1 MATIYSYPRVENLT
15 GDDVLLLSDSTEEQ
29 RTLSVSIG
37 QVTDYVSG
45 FIQLGNNPS
54 AINFVSE
61 LQDYITIENNTL
73 TISGYA
79 TDSSVNTV
87 ANSVVQLGIT
97 TTANLNAAT
106 AALNT
111 SLTADYTSY
120 VGTQLTS
127 YSTSAITTQE
137 IATATAD
144 LASASSVTEL
154 ETQFVFTNG
163 SITGTSGALSTE
175 IAAASAGTSQAFATR
190 VTNLE
195 AMFTLNNANPQ
206 APTGLSSA
214 NIQAIQTVIA
224 GDGYAFSSTVNT
236 LTNSVNNNTS
246 EITATNTAVTNETNA
261 RVTADQVL
269 TTNVA
274 GNTTNISTN
283 ATAISNEE
291 SARISADQVLTT
303 NVAGNAAS
311 ITNNATAVSNETSAR
326 ISADQT
332 LTTNVAS
339 NTSLISTNATAISTE
354 TSTRASAI
362 TALTSTVNGNA
373 ASITTN
379 ASTIADVDGNVS
391 GSYGVTVDANGS
403 IAGLQ
408 LLTDGSA
415 SSIKFAAD
423 QFKFTNGAGT
433 LTPFSID
440 AVNSKIN
447 LTGDVVFTSSSIPAF
462 DQDVQDYIDTVGE
475 IFTSTTTIS
484 GGQITTGVI
493 KNSTFSGNSNWNTFS
508 TSGTGINLD
517 LGAINAEK
525 FFIAP
530 DGTSSFTGS
539 HAGGTL
545 GGWEISPSRIYKE
558 SAQGAIGLNSSRSAL
573 EIYDTND
580 AIVVDVNNN
589 SSLSN
594 ITGTTIAGT
603 NSITGTTINT
613 FTNTNVP
620 ITSQN
625 SSILESQSTD
635 PAFSSGQIDFA
646 ASSVNGETVR
656 VTASLT
662 SKTLISTTVSYSG
675 QWDVRFRGTLQM
687 NVYNA
692 STNAIVA
699 STQRSYDETKLY
711 TSGNTPS
718 LTITDTFS
726 ASFTSNTNNYYVKF
740 YVTNADATFNGQVV
754 QASANFSG
762 SFLTPSVSSSNVT
775 LVADAN
781 KTEIAP
787 GGFQVVKSA
796 SQYFRADRNGSSW
809 ITSSG
814 SWLHHG
820 TITQTSDINQK
831 YNIKPIDFDLN
842 LLDTINGYTYSQL
855 LNPINKL
862 ENLKS
867 EDIHTIET
875 AGLMAQEVEKIL
887 PSAVTTTENGTKALD
902 YSATVGLLLSI
913 VKKLNNKID
922 TLSAEVESLKQ

>member
-1 MATIYSYPRVENLT
+1 MAAIYSYPELENLK
-15 GDDVLLLSDSTEEQ
+15 GNDVLLLSNTTGKK
-29 RTLSVSIG
+29 RTFSVSIEK
-37 QVTDYVSG
+37 VTDYISG
-45 FIQLGNNPS
+45 FVQLGGSSS
-54 AINFVSE
+54 AIDFVSE
-61 LQDYITIENNTL
+61 LQEYITIGNNTF
-73 TISGYA
+73 TIAGYA
-79 TDSSVNTV
+79 TDSSVQAV
-87 ANSVVQLGIT
+87 ANSVALLGIT
-97 TTANLNAAT
+97 TTADINSAM
-106 AALNT
+106 AALNI

-120 VGTQLTS
+120 VGTELTS
-127 YSTSAITTQE
+127 YSTASVTTQQ

-144 LASASSVTEL
+144 LASASSVTEI

-163 SITGTSGALSTE
+163 SITGTSGALSNE

-206 APTGLSSA
+206 VPTGLSSA
-214 NIQAIQTVIA
+214 NLQAIQTVIA
-224 GDGYAFSSTVNT
+224 SDGYAYSSELTAINATVGD
-236 LTNSVNNNTS
+236 
-246 EITATNTAVTNETNA
+246 NTANIT
-261 RVTADQVL
+261 RVDE
-269 TTNVA
+269 
-274 GNTTNISTN
+274 
-283 ATAISNEE
+283 AIT
-291 SARISADQVLTT
+291 D
-303 NVAGNAAS
+303 
-311 ITNNATAVSNETSAR
+311 ETSAR
-326 ISADQT
+326 T
-332 LTTNVAS
+332 
-339 NTSLISTNATAISTE
+339 TAISALTATVGANTADITRVDQAIVDE
-354 TSTRASAI
+354 TSART
-362 TALTSTVNGNA
+362 TAVSVLTSNVGANTASVSVNQQ
-373 ASITTN
+373 SIVGIN
-379 ASTIADVDGNVS
+379 NNVS
-391 GSYGVTVDANGS
+391 ASYGVTVDANGS
-403 IAGLQ
+403 IAGLK
-408 LLTDGSA
+408 LLSDGST
-415 SSIKFAAD
+415 SGIEFAAD

-440 AVNSKIN
+440 ATNSKIN
-447 LTGDVVFTSSSIPAF
+447 LTGDVVFTSSSMPDF
-462 DQDVQDYIDTVGE
+462 DQDVQSYINTVGE

-493 KNSTFSGNSNWNTFS
+493 KNSAFSGNSNWNTFS
-508 TSGTGINLD
+508 NSGTGINLD

-558 SAQGAIGLNSSRSAL
+558 SSQGAIGLNSNRSAL

-580 AIVVDVNNN
+580 AIVVDINNN

-594 ITGTTIAGT
+594 ITGTTVTGT

-620 ITSQN
+620 ISNQN
-625 SSILESQSTD
+625 HYIYEAQSTD

-646 ASSVNGETVR
+646 ASAVNGETVR
-656 VTASLT
+656 VTAGLT
-662 SKTLISTTVSYSG
+662 SKTLISTTVSYSN
-675 QWDVRFRGTLQM
+675 QWSVRLRGTLVM
-687 NVYNA
+687 NVYNS
-692 STNAIVA
+692 STNAVVA
-699 STQRSYDETKLY
+699 TTQKSYDENKLY

-726 ASFTSNTNNYYVKF
+726 VSFTSNTNNYYVKF
-740 YVTNADATFNGQVV
+740 YVTNADANFDGNVA

-762 SFLTPSVSSSNVT
+762 SFLTPTAASSNVT

-809 ITSSG
+809 LDSSG
-814 SWLHHG
+814 VWYHNGS
-820 TITQTSDINQK
+820 IVQSSDINQK
-831 YNIKPIDFDLN
+831 YNIKPIDFNLD

-855 LNPINKL
+855 LNPVNEL
-862 ENLKS
+862 ENLKPK
-867 EDIHTIET
+867 DIHTTES
-875 AGLMAQEVEKIL
+875 AGLMAQEIEKIL

-922 TLSAEVESLKQ
+922 DLSFEIESLKQ

>member
-283 ATAISNEE
+283 ATAIS
-291 SARISADQVLTT
+291 T
-303 NVAGNAAS
+303 
-311 ITNNATAVSNETSAR
+311 ETSA
-326 ISADQT
+326 
-332 LTTNVAS
+332 
-339 NTSLISTNATAISTE
+339 
-354 TSTRASAI
+354 RASAI
-362 TALTSTVNGNA
+362 TALTSTVDGNA

-440 AVNSKIN
+440 TVNSKIN

-558 SAQGAIGLNSSRSAL
+558 SAQGAIGLNSNRSAL
-573 EIYDTND
+573 EIYDAND
-580 AIVVDVNNN
+580 AIVVDINNN

-594 ITGTTIAGT
+594 ITGTTITGT

-613 FTNTNVP
+613 FANT
-620 ITSQN
+620 
-625 SSILESQSTD
+625 SSTPSIVESQSTD

-646 ASSVNGETVR
+646 ASAVNGETVR

-662 SKTLISTTVSYSG
+662 SKTLISTTVTYSN
-675 QWDVRFRGTLQM
+675 QWSVTLRGTLQM

-692 STNAIVA
+692 STNAVVA
-699 STQRSYDETKLY
+699 SAQRSYNELNSY
-711 TSGNTPS
+711 VSGNTPS

-726 ASFTSNTNNYYVKF
+726 ASFASSTNNYYVKF
-740 YVTNADATFNGQVV
+740 FVTNADATFSGIPAQTDVTFN
-754 QASANFSG
+754 G
-762 SFLTPSVSSSNVT
+762 SFLTPAVASSNVT

-787 GGFQVVKSA
+787 GGFQVVKS
-796 SQYFRADRNGSSW
+796 STEYFRADRNGSSW
-809 ITSSG
+809 LDSSG
-814 SWLHHG
+814 VWYHNGS
-820 TITQTSDINQK
+820 IVQSSDINQK
-831 YNIKPIDFDLN
+831 YNIKPIDFNLD

-855 LNPINKL
+855 LNPVNEL

-867 EDIHTIET
+867 ENIHTTES
-875 AGLMAQEVEKIL
+875 AGLMAQEIEKIL

-922 TLSAEVESLKQ
+922 TLSAEVESLKK

>member
-283 ATAISNEE
+283 ATAIS
-291 SARISADQVLTT
+291 T
-303 NVAGNAAS
+303 
-311 ITNNATAVSNETSAR
+311 ETSA
-326 ISADQT
+326 
-332 LTTNVAS
+332 
-339 NTSLISTNATAISTE
+339 
-354 TSTRASAI
+354 RASAI
-362 TALTSTVNGNA
+362 TALTSTVDGNA

-558 SAQGAIGLNSSRSAL
+558 SAQGAIGLNSNRSAL
-573 EIYDTND
+573 EIYDAND
-580 AIVVDVNNN
+580 AIVVDINNN

-594 ITGTTIAGT
+594 ITGTTITGT

-613 FTNTNVP
+613 FANT
-620 ITSQN
+620 
-625 SSILESQSTD
+625 SSTPSIVESQSTD

-646 ASSVNGETVR
+646 ASAVNGETVR

-662 SKTLISTTVSYSG
+662 SKTLISTTVTYSN
-675 QWDVRFRGTLQM
+675 QWSVTLRGTLQM

-692 STNAIVA
+692 STNAVVA
-699 STQRSYDETKLY
+699 SAQRSYNELNSY
-711 TSGNTPS
+711 VSGNTPS

-726 ASFTSNTNNYYVKF
+726 ASFASSTNNYYVKF
-740 YVTNADATFNGQVV
+740 FVTNADATFSGIPAQTDVTFN
-754 QASANFSG
+754 G
-762 SFLTPSVSSSNVT
+762 SFLTPAVASSNVT

-787 GGFQVVKSA
+787 GGFQVVKS
-796 SQYFRADRNGSSW
+796 STEYFRADRNGSSW
-809 ITSSG
+809 LDSSG
-814 SWLHHG
+814 VWYHNGS
-820 TITQTSDINQK
+820 IVQSSDINQK
-831 YNIKPIDFDLN
+831 YNIKPIDFNLD

-855 LNPINKL
+855 LNPVNEL

-867 EDIHTIET
+867 ENIHTTES
-875 AGLMAQEVEKIL
+875 AGLMAQEIEKIL

-922 TLSAEVESLKQ
+922 TLSAEVESLKK

>member
-206 APTGLSSA
+206 VPTGLSSA

-291 SARISADQVLTT
+291 
-303 NVAGNAAS
+303 
-311 ITNNATAVSNETSAR
+311 SAR

-594 ITGTTIAGT
+594 ITGTTISGT
-603 NSITGTTINT
+603 NSITGITITT

-625 SSILESQSTD
+625 PTILESQSQI

-646 ASSVNGETVR
+646 ASAVNGETVR
-656 VTASLT
+656 VTADLA

-675 QWDVRFRGTLQM
+675 QWSVRLKATLTM
-687 NVYNA
+687 NVYNP
-692 STNAIVA
+692 SNNFVIA

-726 ASFTSNTNNYYVKF
+726 ASFTSNINSYYVKF
-740 YVTNADATFNGQVV
+740 TVTNASAEFIGQPA

-762 SFLTPSVSSSNVT
+762 TFSTPSVSSSNVT

-809 ITSSG
+809 LDSSG
-814 SWLHHG
+814 VWYHNGS
-820 TITQTSDINQK
+820 IVQSSDINQK
-831 YNIKPIDFDLN
+831 YNIKPIDFNLD

-855 LNPINKL
+855 LNPVNEL

-867 EDIHTIET
+867 EDIHTTES
-875 AGLMAQEVEKIL
+875 AGLMAQEIEKIL

>member
-1 MATIYSYPRVENLT
+1 MATIYSYPRVENLA

-54 AINFVSE
+54 AIDFVSE

-79 TDSSVNTV
+79 TDSSVDTV

-127 YSTSAITTQE
+127 YSTSTITTQE

-195 AMFTLNNANPQ
+195 AMFTLNNADPQ
-206 APTGLSSA
+206 APIGLSSA

-224 GDGYAFSSTVNT
+224 SDGYAFSSAVDTLEATVESNT
-236 LTNSVNNNTS
+236 ANITTNDTAIATEESARISAIANLQTDVDGNTAS
-246 EITATNTAVTNETNA
+246 ITTNT
-261 RVTADQVL
+261 
-269 TTNVA
+269 
-274 GNTTNISTN
+274 
-283 ATAISNEE
+283 TAISNEE
-291 SARISADQVLTT
+291 SARISAIANLQTDVD
-303 NVAGNAAS
+303 GNTAS
-311 ITNNATAVSNETSAR
+311 IT
-326 ISADQT
+326 
-332 LTTNVAS
+332 TN
-339 NTSLISTNATAISTE
+339 TNLISTE
-354 TSTRASAI
+354 TSARTAAI
-362 TALTSTVNGNA
+362 TTLTSDINGNEA
-373 ASITTN
+373 NITTN
-379 ASTIADVDGNVS
+379 ASTIADIDGNVS

-408 LLTDGSA
+408 LLTDGTT

-447 LTGDVVFTSSSIPAF
+447 LTGDVVFTTSSIPAF

-594 ITGTTIAGT
+594 ITGTTISGT
-603 NSITGTTINT
+603 NSITGTTFKT

-625 SSILESQSTD
+625 PTILESQSQI

-646 ASSVNGETVR
+646 ASAVNGETVR
-656 VTASLT
+656 VTADLA

-675 QWDVRFRGTLQM
+675 QWSVRLKATLTM
-687 NVYNA
+687 NVYNPSNNFAIA
-692 STNAIVA
+692 SM
-699 STQRSYDETKLY
+699 QRSYDETKLY

-726 ASFTSNTNNYYVKF
+726 APFTSNINSYYVKF
-740 YVTNADATFNGQVV
+740 TVTNASAEFIGQPAQTDAD
-754 QASANFSG
+754 FSG
-762 SFLTPSVSSSNVT
+762 TFSTPSVSSSNVT

-809 ITSSG
+809 LDSSG
-814 SWLHHG
+814 VWYHNGS
-820 TITQTSDINQK
+820 IVQSSDINQK
-831 YNIKPIDFDLN
+831 YNIKPIDFNLD

-855 LNPINKL
+855 LNPVNEL

-867 EDIHTIET
+867 EDIHTTES
-875 AGLMAQEVEKIL
+875 AGLMAQEIEKIL

>member
-283 ATAISNEE
+283 ATAISNE
-291 SARISADQVLTT
+291 
-303 NVAGNAAS
+303 
-311 ITNNATAVSNETSAR
+311 TSA
-326 ISADQT
+326 
-332 LTTNVAS
+332 
-339 NTSLISTNATAISTE
+339 
-354 TSTRASAI
+354 RASAI
-362 TALTSTVNGNA
+362 TALTSTVDGNA

-440 AVNSKIN
+440 TVNSKIN

-558 SAQGAIGLNSSRSAL
+558 SAQGAIGLNSNRSAL
-573 EIYDTND
+573 EIYDAND
-580 AIVVDVNNN
+580 AIVVDINNN

-594 ITGTTIAGT
+594 ITGTTITGT

-613 FTNTNVP
+613 FANT
-620 ITSQN
+620 
-625 SSILESQSTD
+625 SSTPSIVESQSTD

-646 ASSVNGETVR
+646 ASAVNGETVR

-662 SKTLISTTVSYSG
+662 SKTLISTTVTYSN
-675 QWDVRFRGTLQM
+675 QWSVTLRGTLQM

-692 STNAIVA
+692 STNAVVA
-699 STQRSYDETKLY
+699 SAQRSYNELNSY
-711 TSGNTPS
+711 VSGNTPS

-726 ASFTSNTNNYYVKF
+726 ASFASSTNNYYVKF
-740 YVTNADATFNGQVV
+740 FVTNADATFSGIPAQTDVTFN
-754 QASANFSG
+754 G
-762 SFLTPSVSSSNVT
+762 SFLTPAVASSNVT

-787 GGFQVVKSA
+787 GGFQVVKS
-796 SQYFRADRNGSSW
+796 STEYFRADRNGSSW
-809 ITSSG
+809 LDSSG
-814 SWLHHG
+814 VWYHNGS
-820 TITQTSDINQK
+820 IVQSSDINQK
-831 YNIKPIDFDLN
+831 YNIKPIDFNLD

-855 LNPINKL
+855 LNPVNEL

-867 EDIHTIET
+867 ENIHTTES
-875 AGLMAQEVEKIL
+875 AGLMAQEIEKIL

-922 TLSAEVESLKQ
+922 TLSAEVESLKK

>member
-15 GDDVLLLSDSTEEQ
+15 GEDVLLLSDSTEEQ

-54 AINFVSE
+54 AIDFVSE

-79 TDSSVNTV
+79 TDSSVDTV

-111 SLTADYTSY
+111 SLTADYTSF
-120 VGTQLTS
+120 VNTQLTS
-127 YSTSAITTQE
+127 YSTSAITAQE

-195 AMFTLNNANPQ
+195 AMFTLNSADPQ
-206 APTGLSSA
+206 APIGLSSA

-224 GDGYAFSSTVNT
+224 GDGYAFSSAVNT
-236 LTNSVNNNTS
+236 LEATV
-246 EITATNTAVTNETNA
+246 ETNTANITNN
-261 RVTADQVL
+261 D
-269 TTNVA
+269 
-274 GNTTNISTN
+274 
-283 ATAISNEE
+283 TAIATEE
-291 SARISADQVLTT
+291 SARISADQVLQTDV
-303 NVAGNAAS
+303 NSNAAS
-311 ITNNATAVSNETSAR
+311 ITNNTNLISTEESAR
-326 ISADQT
+326 ISAIANLRTD
-332 LTTNVAS
+332 VDS
-339 NTSLISTNATAISTE
+339 
-354 TSTRASAI
+354 
-362 TALTSTVNGNA
+362 NA
-373 ASITTN
+373 ASITTNANLISTETSARASAITNLTSSVNDNLAEIEIN

-408 LLTDGSA
+408 LLTDGTTSG
-415 SSIKFAAD
+415 IEFAAD

-447 LTGDVVFTSSSIPAF
+447 LTGDVVFTTSSIPAF

-594 ITGTTIAGT
+594 ITGTTISGT
-603 NSITGTTINT
+603 NSITGTTFKT

-625 SSILESQSTD
+625 PNILESQSVI

-646 ASSVNGETVR
+646 ASAVNGETVR
-656 VTASLT
+656 VTANLA

-675 QWDVRFRGTLQM
+675 QWSVRLKATLTM
-687 NVYNA
+687 NVYNPSNNIAIA
-692 STNAIVA
+692 SA
-699 STQRSYDETKLY
+699 QRSYDETKLY

-726 ASFTSNTNNYYVKF
+726 ASFTSNINSYYVKF
-740 YVTNADATFNGQVV
+740 TVTNASAEFIGQPAQTDAD
-754 QASANFSG
+754 FSG
-762 SFLTPSVSSSNVT
+762 TFSTPSVSSSNVT

-809 ITSSG
+809 LDSSG
-814 SWLHHG
+814 VWYHNGS
-820 TITQTSDINQK
+820 IVQSSDINQK
-831 YNIKPIDFDLN
+831 YNIKPIDFNLD

-855 LNPINKL
+855 LNPINEL

-867 EDIHTIET
+867 EDIHTTES
-875 AGLMAQEVEKIL
+875 AGLMAQEIEKIL
-887 PSAVTTTENGTKALD
+887 PSAVTITKNGTKALD

>member
-291 SARISADQVLTT
+291 
-303 NVAGNAAS
+303 
-311 ITNNATAVSNETSAR
+311 SAR

>member
-291 SARISADQVLTT
+291 
-303 NVAGNAAS
+303 
-311 ITNNATAVSNETSAR
+311 SAR

-862 ENLKS
+862 DNLKS

>member
-1 MATIYSYPRVENLT
+1 M
-15 GDDVLLLSDSTEEQ
+15 
-29 RTLSVSIG
+29 
-37 QVTDYVSG
+37 
-45 FIQLGNNPS
+45 
-54 AINFVSE
+54 
-61 LQDYITIENNTL
+61 
-73 TISGYA
+73 
-79 TDSSVNTV
+79 
-87 ANSVVQLGIT
+87 
-97 TTANLNAAT
+97 
-106 AALNT
+106 
-111 SLTADYTSY
+111 
-120 VGTQLTS
+120 
-127 YSTSAITTQE
+127 
-137 IATATAD
+137 
-144 LASASSVTEL
+144 
-154 ETQFVFTNG
+154 
-163 SITGTSGALSTE
+163 
-175 IAAASAGTSQAFATR
+175 
-190 VTNLE
+190 
-195 AMFTLNNANPQ
+195 
-206 APTGLSSA
+206 
-214 NIQAIQTVIA
+214 
-224 GDGYAFSSTVNT
+224 
-236 LTNSVNNNTS
+236 
-246 EITATNTAVTNETNA
+246 
-261 RVTADQVL
+261 
-269 TTNVA
+269 
-274 GNTTNISTN
+274 
-283 ATAISNEE
+283 
-291 SARISADQVLTT
+291 
-303 NVAGNAAS
+303 
-311 ITNNATAVSNETSAR
+311 
-326 ISADQT
+326 
-332 LTTNVAS
+332 
-339 NTSLISTNATAISTE
+339 
-354 TSTRASAI
+354 
-362 TALTSTVNGNA
+362 
-373 ASITTN
+373 
-379 ASTIADVDGNVS
+379 
-391 GSYGVTVDANGS
+391 
-403 IAGLQ
+403 
-408 LLTDGSA
+408 LTDGTTSG
-415 SSIKFAAD
+415 IKFAAD

-447 LTGDVVFTSSSIPAF
+447 LTGDVVFTTSSIPAF

-558 SAQGAIGLNSSRSAL
+558 SAQGAIGLNSNRSAL

-580 AIVVDVNNN
+580 AIVVDINNN

-594 ITGTTIAGT
+594 ITGTTITGT

-613 FTNTNVP
+613 FTNT
-620 ITSQN
+620 
-625 SSILESQSTD
+625 SSTPSIVESQSTD

-646 ASSVNGETVR
+646 ASAVNGETVR
-656 VTASLT
+656 VTASLA
-662 SKTLISTTVSYSG
+662 SKTLISTTVTYSN
-675 QWDVRFRGTLQM
+675 QWSVTLRGTLQM

-699 STQRSYDETKLY
+699 SAQRSYNEVNSY
-711 TSGNTPS
+711 VSGNTPS

-726 ASFTSNTNNYYVKF
+726 ASFASSTNNYYVKF
-740 YVTNADATFNGQVV
+740 FVTNADATFSGIPAQTDVTFN
-754 QASANFSG
+754 G
-762 SFLTPSVSSSNVT
+762 SFLAPAVASSNVT

-787 GGFQVVKSA
+787 GGFQVVKS
-796 SQYFRADRNGSSW
+796 STEYFRADRNGSSW

-831 YNIKPIDFDLN
+831 YNIKPIDFDLD

-855 LNPINKL
+855 LNPVNEL

-867 EDIHTIET
+867 EDIHTTES
-875 AGLMAQEVEKIL
+875 AGLMAQEIEKIL

>member
-127 YSTSAITTQE
+127 YSTSTITTQE

-283 ATAISNEE
+283 ATAIS
-291 SARISADQVLTT
+291 T
-303 NVAGNAAS
+303 
-311 ITNNATAVSNETSAR
+311 ETSA
-326 ISADQT
+326 
-332 LTTNVAS
+332 
-339 NTSLISTNATAISTE
+339 
-354 TSTRASAI
+354 RASAI
-362 TALTSTVNGNA
+362 TALTSTVDGNA

-440 AVNSKIN
+440 TVNSKIN

-558 SAQGAIGLNSSRSAL
+558 SAQGAIGLNSNRSAL
-573 EIYDTND
+573 EIYDAND
-580 AIVVDVNNN
+580 AIVVDINNN

-594 ITGTTIAGT
+594 ITGTTITGT

-613 FTNTNVP
+613 FANT
-620 ITSQN
+620 
-625 SSILESQSTD
+625 SSTPSIVESQSTD

-646 ASSVNGETVR
+646 ASAVNGETVR

-662 SKTLISTTVSYSG
+662 SKTLISTTVTYSN
-675 QWDVRFRGTLQM
+675 QWSVTLRGTLQM

-692 STNAIVA
+692 STNAVVA
-699 STQRSYDETKLY
+699 SAQRSYNELNSY
-711 TSGNTPS
+711 VSGNTPS

-726 ASFTSNTNNYYVKF
+726 ASFASSTNNYYVKF
-740 YVTNADATFNGQVV
+740 FVTNADATFSGIPAQTDVTFN
-754 QASANFSG
+754 G
-762 SFLTPSVSSSNVT
+762 SFLTPAVASSNVT

-787 GGFQVVKSA
+787 GGFQVVKS
-796 SQYFRADRNGSSW
+796 STEYFRADRNGSSW
-809 ITSSG
+809 LDSSG
-814 SWLHHG
+814 VWYHNGS
-820 TITQTSDINQK
+820 IVQSSDINQK
-831 YNIKPIDFDLN
+831 YNIKPIDFNLD

-855 LNPINKL
+855 LNPVNEL

-867 EDIHTIET
+867 ENIHTTES
-875 AGLMAQEVEKIL
+875 AGLMAQEIEKIL

-922 TLSAEVESLKQ
+922 TLSAEVESLKK